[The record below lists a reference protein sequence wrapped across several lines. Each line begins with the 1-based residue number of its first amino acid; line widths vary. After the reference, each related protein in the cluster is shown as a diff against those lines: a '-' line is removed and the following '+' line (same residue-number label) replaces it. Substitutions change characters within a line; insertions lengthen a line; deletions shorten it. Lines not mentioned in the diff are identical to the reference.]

1 MLVNIQGKG
10 RALDEKSERLLMEYN
25 MSLDPEGKIDGRLL
39 LMVSLR
45 ISKSLSLTWHQAETQ

>member
-25 MSLDPEGKIDGRLL
+25 KSLDPEGEIDRRLL
-39 LMVSLR
+39 LTVSLR
-45 ISKSLSLTWHQAETQ
+45 ISKSL